1 MAHNVNPGSS
11 ARNDWFNMVSLW
23 FCWIILGPIQL
34 LGVDPCPAARN
45 DTCRL
50 GQALRDARLSMPG
63 VVWLAQEMDGGF
75 HCDTVENH
83 GKPMKTH
90 DL

>member
-50 GQALRDARLSMPG
+50 GQARGFMRGFRCLALCGWLRKWMVG
-63 VVWLAQEMDGGF
+63 V
-75 HCDTVENH
+75 TVTLWKTMEN
-83 GKPMKTH
+83 
-90 DL
+90 L